1 MAEPQNNDNMS
12 NNPYTMS
19 SDISKAGKD
28 TYLRQS
34 LLTVIVNYNKA
45 MKARNLVSPNASYGP
60 DKRREV
66 IKNALIS
73 LLPGEYEKY
82 SGNIPIEEA
91 SYLRTIAS
99 GIDTLAAKSEGL
111 GTNLQN
117 KASEYKKSFN
127 NWYTNRN
134 SPGAGAGGRTKKG
147 RKNRKNKNKKSRK
160 SKY

>member
-1 MAEPQNNDNMS
+1 
-12 NNPYTMS
+12 
-19 SDISKAGKD
+19 
-28 TYLRQS
+28 
-34 LLTVIVNYNKA
+34 

-99 GIDTLAAKSEGL
+99 GLDTLAAKADGL

-117 KASEYKKSFN
+117 KASGYKARFDT
-127 NWYTNRN
+127 WRANRN
-134 SPGAGAGGRTKKG
+134 SSAPPSGGKTKKG
-147 RKNRKNKNKKSRK
+147 KKNRKNKNKKSRK